1 MAGTINYLAPVDNAS
16 GKIFGKKQKFVAVT
30 RKKGNRIRGCAV
42 TGVRTTKPTALELQH
57 RIKFAAVR
65 TATLA
70 RKEDPTKVAADQANY
85 AKVKDQYN
93 SLYHYIF
100 RQEWEAYEEQ

>member
-1 MAGTINYLAPVDNAS
+1 MAQIEYTFPVEKIH
-16 GKIFGKKQKFVAVT
+16 GKISKKH
-30 RKKGNRIRGCAV
+30 RIGFAHRTASNLNYSVMYGH
-42 TGVRTTKPTALELQH
+42 RTTKPSALEAQH
-57 RIKFAAVR
+57 RIKFAAVHS
-65 TATLA
+65 AVLA

-100 RQEWEAYEEQ
+100 RQEWEAYQG